1 MKLFPWVEPQGLSL
15 PQFQVGR
22 ASASARVPYCM
33 ETPLVSLLI
42 KGDSPKELP
51 KGQKKQP
58 KQTITCGNVL
68 DITVTLLYKSLHC
81 R

>member
-1 MKLFPWVEPQGLSL
+1 
-15 PQFQVGR
+15 
-22 ASASARVPYCM
+22 M

-58 KQTITCGNVL
+58 KQTITCGTVPVL
-68 DITVTLLYKSLHC
+68 DITITLSVRSTPWHPWSLEIEFPMATDVALALL
-81 R
+81 